1 MMIGNKKAIFYRNT
15 VRNSVA
21 RLGQSSCPIWQPKR
35 VARLGGKS
43 GPIWQHSYSGS
54 QSGNTGQGTTHLPHN
69 SSLQGDDQSHRRD
82 LLPGVEEGHRR
93 LPGED
98 GERLRPGP
106 DEERHPAAQDL
117 PRARERP
124 PGGSGGGLPG
134 RTAVGA
140 QSPMSSD
147 HL

>member
-1 MMIGNKKAIFYRNT
+1 MRSGTVLPDWASLPAQSGNPKGLPDWAGSLAQSGNT
-15 VRNSVA
+15 LA
-21 RLGQSSCPIWQPKR
+21 TL
-35 VARLGGKS
+35 
-43 GPIWQHSYSGS
+43 SYSGS

-82 LLPGVEEGHRR
+82 LLPGVEEGHGR

-98 GERLRPGP
+98 GERLCPGP

>member
-1 MMIGNKKAIFYRNT
+1 MRSGTVLPDWASLPAQSGNPKGLPDWAGSLAQSGNT
-15 VRNSVA
+15 LA
-21 RLGQSSCPIWQPKR
+21 TL
-35 VARLGGKS
+35 
-43 GPIWQHSYSGS
+43 SYSGS